1 MYLVVIQIQ
10 TLPQLCKSL
19 FKIFKF
25 IEGCVKFVFLKK
37 SLLKFSNNVGS
48 VVS

>member
-25 IEGCVKFVFLKK
+25 IEGCVVC
-37 SLLKFSNNVGS
+37 LLEEITPKVL
-48 VVS
+48 